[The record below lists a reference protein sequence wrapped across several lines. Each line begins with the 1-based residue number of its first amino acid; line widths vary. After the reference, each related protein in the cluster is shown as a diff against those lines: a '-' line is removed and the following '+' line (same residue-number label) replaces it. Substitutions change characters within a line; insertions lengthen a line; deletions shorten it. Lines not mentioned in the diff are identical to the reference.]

1 MEKNNLEQR
10 YANKYRVKLG
20 EGTTDTYEK
29 IQSAFSNDSVSHA
42 QVFQW
47 HKDFVNGR
55 EMVKDELRSA
65 CPVSARTGTN
75 VNHVRAFIC
84 QNRHLA
90 IWMTANELNINE
102 YTVHQ
107 IVTQDVNCKKCAKM
121 VPKNVMTKKGI
132 ETKC

>member
-1 MEKNNLEQR
+1 MFHYNITKMEKNNLEQR

-55 EMVKDELRSA
+55 EMVKDEL
-65 CPVSARTGTN
+65 
-75 VNHVRAFIC
+75 
-84 QNRHLA
+84 
-90 IWMTANELNINE
+90 
-102 YTVHQ
+102 
-107 IVTQDVNCKKCAKM
+107 
-121 VPKNVMTKKGI
+121 
-132 ETKC
+132 